1 MNVSTVPVQPLATE
15 ATRLRA
21 HLRALVRRFSVAER
35 ADVECCG
42 MTVAQAAAVEALRGG
57 PLRFG
62 ELGRRLGVAPST
74 LTRNVRRLEEVG
86 LVARENDSQDGRASR
101 VQLTTQGE
109 GTAARLEEIEE
120 RFAAAVLSRLPEA
133 RRAQAL
139 DSFGELLEAVRAET
153 EACCAGAY
161 DHLLDGAQSC
171 CVTAT
176 AGKG

>member
-1 MNVSTVPVQPLATE
+1 MPAQRPGAAET
-15 ATRLRA
+15 TRLRA

-57 PLRFG
+57 ALRLG
-62 ELGRRLGVAPST
+62 ELGRRLGVTPST

-86 LVARENDSQDGRASR
+86 LVERGSDSQDGRAAR
-101 VQLTTQGE
+101 VQLTREGE
-109 GTAARLEEIEE
+109 STAARLEEIEE
-120 RFAAAVLSRLPEA
+120 RFAASVLGRLPAA

-139 DSFGELLEAVRAET
+139 DAFGELLEAVRVET

-161 DHLLDGAQSC
+161 DHLLEGAKSC
-171 CVTAT
+171 CVTPV
-176 AGKG
+176 KGEG